1 MPADPASHRDPATTL
16 FRISWDETHEV
27 IRFVW
32 VPGAVCDAREAEE
45 GTVALRAAFD
55 RPLPLLVDMRTMA
68 KLERGAREHY
78 KHDKGGVAAMALL
91 VGSPVTRMMANFFM
105 RTDVDATPTR
115 MFTDEVAALAWLG
128 DHRP

>member
-1 MPADPASHRDPATTL
+1 M
-16 FRISWDETHEV
+16 FRISWDETSGV

-32 VPGAVCDAREAEE
+32 MPGGVCDVREAQE
-45 GTVALRAAFD
+45 GTAALRAAFD
-55 RPLPLLVDMRTMA
+55 RPLPLLVDMRAMTT
-68 KLERGAREHY
+68 LERGAREHY
-78 KHDKGGVAAMALL
+78 KRDKGGVAAMALL

-115 MFTDEVAALAWLG
+115 MFTDEGAALAWLG